1 MPFRSNGSSLSAAR
15 RALQPSSEQ
24 AGRGQWRN
32 LRPAP
37 LWRWPILSH
46 RAWPAVRRLPDGM
59 HRPSMFRT
67 RIILRPS
74 TSICCLSA
82 TAALPRMPPS
92 PARHQALH
100 ATKPCTPPSL
110 ARHQALHATKPCM
123 PPSPACHQALHA
135 TKEVNDVNTQ
145 GQRTRPH
152 LRRRPDCSP
161 ALGPARRTRTDRHQV
176 RLRRG
181 AVRRLHRASGR
192 RRGALLPGARS
203 PTPPDQEIVTIE
215 GLDPEGNHPVQRA
228 WRETNAP
235 QCGYCHA
242 GQIMQAAAL
251 LATTPKPT
259 RRRHHLGDVRQHLPM
274 RLLPA
279 HRRGGAPRLD
289 GSVSHDTHVRTDRDP
304 AADRPAI
311 INVSRRFLL
320 KGLVA
325 SGALVR
331 GRQPAAAPRDGRLGH
346 RRRQDAGRHR
356 Q

>member
-46 RAWPAVRRLPDGM
+46 RAWPAVRRLPNRM

-74 TSICCLSA
+74 TSICCLRA

-145 GQRTRPH
+145 GERTRPH
-152 LRRRPDCSP
+152 LRRRPDVP
-161 ALGPARRTRTDRHQV
+161 LLWVLRDELGLTGTKFGCG
-176 RLRRG
+176 RG
-181 AVRRLHRASGR
+181 LCGACTVHLGGQAVRSCRCT
-192 RRGALLPGARS
+192 S
-203 PTPPDQEIVTIE
+203 PQVSDQEIVTIE

-228 WRETNAP
+228 WRETSAP

-251 LATTPKPT
+251 LASTPKPSE
-259 RRRHHLGDVRQHLPM
+259 RRHHLGDVGQHLPM
-274 RLLPA
+274 RLLSA
-279 HRRGGAPRLD
+279 HRRGDPPRLD
-289 GSVSHDTHVRTDRDP
+289 RECEP
-304 AADRPAI
+304 
-311 INVSRRFLL
+311 
-320 KGLVA
+320 
-325 SGALVR
+325 
-331 GRQPAAAPRDGRLGH
+331 
-346 RRRQDAGRHR
+346 
-356 Q
+356 